1 VHTSNKV
8 RVNKPTKGWRNVDI
22 AELWQY
28 RDLYRFLI
36 WRDIKV
42 RYAQSVLGVGWAVI
56 QPLFLMIVFTVIFGR
71 LVEVESDGAP
81 YPIFSYSGLVPWT
94 YFSTALIGATGSLT
108 AAGTMIDKVYFPRLV
123 LPMAPVLSR
132 LIDFS
137 IAMLLLFALMVWY
150 GISPTMWIL
159 TLPLLVML
167 MMLAAAG
174 IGMWLTA
181 LAVQFRDINYGL
193 PLVLQLVMYGSPV
206 VYPASMIS
214 EQYRLYYALN
224 PIVGVVEGFRSALIG
239 TIPMPWD
246 LLAVGAAVSTVLF
259 VTGILYFRRMERKFA
274 DVI

>member
-1 VHTSNKV
+1 VHTSDKV
-8 RVNKPTKGWRNVDI
+8 RVNKPTRGWRNVDI
-22 AELWQY
+22 AELWEY
-28 RDLYRFLI
+28 RDLYSFLI

-56 QPLFLMIVFTVIFGR
+56 QPLVLMIVFTVIFGR
-71 LVEVESDGAP
+71 LVEVNSDGAP
-81 YPIFSYSGLVPWT
+81 YPVFSYSGLVPWT
-94 YFSTALIGATGSLT
+94 YFSTAIIGATGSLT
-108 AAGTMIDKVYFPRLV
+108 AAGTMLDKVYFPRLV

-132 LIDFS
+132 LIDFA

-159 TLPLLVML
+159 TLPLLVFL

-193 PLVLQLVMYGSPV
+193 PLVLQLVMYASPV
-206 VYPASMIS
+206 VYPTSAVP
-214 EQYRLYYALN
+214 EQYRIYYALN
-224 PIVGVVEGFRSALIG
+224 PVVGVVEGFRSALID

-246 LLAVGAAVSTVLF
+246 LLAIGTAVSAVLF
-259 VTGILYFRRMERKFA
+259 ATGILYFRRMERKFA

>member
-56 QPLFLMIVFTVIFGR
+56 QPLFLMIVLTVIFGR

-123 LPMAPVLSR
+123 LPMAPVVSR
-132 LIDFS
+132 LIDFA
-137 IAMLLLFALMVWY
+137 IAMLLMFGLMAWY
-150 GISPTMWIL
+150 GISPTMGIL
-159 TLPLLVML
+159 ALPLLVIL

-193 PLVLQLVMYGSPV
+193 PLALQLVMYASPV
-206 VYPASMIS
+206 VYPVSLVS

-224 PIVGVVEGFRSALIG
+224 PMVGVIEGFRSALIG

-246 LLAVGAAVSTVLF
+246 LLAVGAGVSAILF
-259 VTGILYFRRMERKFA
+259 LTGIFYFRRMERKFA